1 MAWMWRLHTREFYPQ
16 RDLKKYPVMFLNKSH
31 SYPPFSPLF
40 MWCWIFNEA
49 HGVYYGCNET
59 FTPGTRGHIMLDI
72 DGCAL
77 ENGLPIPDKK
87 EIEQR
92 KKQNREWILKIFAP
106 KWEQLWTQH
115 KDELE
120 GYYKKEQAFD
130 FSNAT
135 VYDLYKLFNETM
147 WVNRRMWEWHFYF
160 MYGQFGAYWEFED
173 MCKDYVG
180 IVETDSLWH
189 DLIRGYDNYLFR
201 MDRTMWDL
209 RNRAIELKVED
220 IIQKTPA
227 EETVEALKETEAGKR
242 WLDEHYHD
250 FMFVKGYGWR
260 QPRMMEFINP
270 LWWEDPAPLFKWL
283 KQYLI
288 FEGGAD
294 MMFPVDNIRPEL
306 EEKRKDAEQEVLRK
320 AKANGYPDMEY
331 FELMMRLTQRTS
343 FYSEAHD
350 WIDEIQ
356 CHAVNRYV
364 FRKIGERLMQF
375 GTFDDPDDIFF
386 FVPDE
391 LGMFI
396 AFPEN
401 YEVGDIAK
409 ERRQQWIQ
417 QTEYET
423 RPPIESA
430 NPDLKPEDTLPYVL
444 GPRDP
449 VVTKITV
456 GPFVQPRPDTG
467 AIVFGNCGNVG
478 IAEGIARR
486 VIHTADIYSVKPGE
500 ILICPATHGSWSSVW
515 PLVKAVVTDGG
526 GSVSHAC
533 IVGREYDV
541 PVVSNTGDGTYKIK
555 TGDRVRVDSKEGLVF
570 KLGD

>member
-92 KKQNREWILKIFAP
+92 KKQNREWIGKIFAP

-130 FSNAT
+130 FNNAT
-135 VYDLYKLFNETM
+135 VYDLYKLFNETI

-220 IIQKTPA
+220 IIRKTPA
-227 EETVEALKETEAGKR
+227 EETVEVLKETEAGKR

-283 KQYLI
+283 KQYLL

-294 MMFPVDNIRPEL
+294 MMFPVDSIRPEL
-306 EEKRKDAEQEVLRK
+306 EERRKDAEQEVLRK
-320 AKANGYPDMEY
+320 AKANGYPDMAY

-364 FRKIGERLMQF
+364 FRKIEEKLIQF

-391 LGMFI
+391 LAMFI

-430 NPDLKPEDTLPYVL
+430 DPDLKPEDTLPYVL

-478 IAEGIARR
+478 KAEGIARR

-555 TGDRVRVDSKEGLVF
+555 TGDRVLVDSKEGLVF